1 MRMEV
6 YGCSGTNY
14 LIFLKVVS
22 PPLYVGEAMALWLV
36 RWTRGR
42 KLLERLGRANIYES
56 CSWAKQFNLPFTVPF
71 PPPRS
76 GSFKARLRYLRVGV
90 KSYSA

>member
-6 YGCSGTNY
+6 YGCSGTNH

-22 PPLYVGEAMALWLV
+22 PSLHVGEAMALWLV

-76 GSFKARLRYLRVGV
+76 GSFKAGLRYLRVGV
-90 KSYSA
+90 KSYLA

>member
-6 YGCSGTNY
+6 YGCSGTNH

-90 KSYSA
+90 KSYTA

>member
-1 MRMEV
+1 MAAQVRII
-6 YGCSGTNY
+6 SS
-14 LIFLKVVS
+14 FLKVVS
-22 PPLYVGEAMALWLV
+22 PSLYVGEAMALWLV

-56 CSWAKQFNLPFTVPF
+56 CSWAKQFNLLFTVPF

-76 GSFKARLRYLRVGV
+76 GSFKAGLRYLRVGV

>member
-1 MRMEV
+1 MAAQVRII
-6 YGCSGTNY
+6 SS
-14 LIFLKVVS
+14 FLKVVS
-22 PPLYVGEAMALWLV
+22 PSLYVGEAMALWSV

-56 CSWAKQFNLPFTVPF
+56 CSWAKQFNLLFTVPF

-76 GSFKARLRYLRVGV
+76 GSFKAGLRYLRVGV